1 MKAAFIFTIP
11 LAAEGV
17 VVAWVVVVGE
27 AVVLDTVDC
36 VVEEVVGITVVDG
49 VLVGVVVGIVVGVVV
64 GIVVGVVVGI
74 VVGVVSTVGDEGSVA
89 DGSAN
94 QFPISS

>member
-49 VLVGVVVGIVVGVVV
+49 VLVGVVVGIVVGVV
-64 GIVVGVVVGI
+64 
-74 VVGVVSTVGDEGSVA
+74 STVGDEGSVA

>member
-49 VLVGVVVGIVVGVVV
+49 VLVGLVVGV
-64 GIVVGVVVGI
+64 
-74 VVGVVSTVGDEGSVA
+74 VVGVVSTVDDEGSVA